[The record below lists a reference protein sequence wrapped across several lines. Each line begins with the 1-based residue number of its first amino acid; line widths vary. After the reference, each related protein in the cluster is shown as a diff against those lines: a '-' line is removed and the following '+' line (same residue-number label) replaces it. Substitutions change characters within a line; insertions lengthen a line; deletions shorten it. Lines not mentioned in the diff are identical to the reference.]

1 MPSRMFVN
9 LPVKDLPRSTAFFEA
24 LGFTF
29 DPQFTDERATCMVVS
44 ESNFVMLLTEP
55 FFATFTGKALAD
67 TATATE
73 AIIAVSQDT
82 AEEVDRI
89 GDAAV
94 AAGAQPAK
102 ATEDASPMHTRSFY
116 DPDGH
121 HWEIFHIPAPPA

>member
-9 LPVKDLPRSTAFFEA
+9 LPVRDLPRSTTFFQA

-29 DPQFTDERATCMVVS
+29 DPQFTDERAACMVVS
-44 ESNFVMLLTEP
+44 DSTYVMLLTEP

-82 AEEVDRI
+82 AEDVDRI
-89 GDAAV
+89 GDAAL
-94 AAGAQPAK
+94 AAGGQRAQ

>member
-1 MPSRMFVN
+1 MSSKMFVN
-9 LPVKDLPRSTAFFEA
+9 LPVKDLPRSMAFFEA

-29 DPQFTDERATCMVVS
+29 DPRFTDERAACLVVS

-55 FFATFTGKALAD
+55 FFATFTDRALAD
-67 TATATE
+67 TGKATE

-94 AAGAQPAK
+94 AAGARPAK
-102 ATEDASPMHTRSFY
+102 VTEDASPMHTRSFH

-121 HWEIFHIPAPPA
+121 HWEVFHIPAPPA